1 MNAKTIRTF
10 EDRPAKRERVPLLIG
25 LVGPSGGGKT
35 WSGLELLHG
44 IQEVT
49 GGDIGVIDTEARRSL
64 HYAGVKNSAGKPFT
78 FRHLPFS
85 APFGPLDYL
94 AAIQHLVDKGVRNIM
109 IDSMSHEHEGPGGV
123 LEMHDAE
130 LQRLAGDDYGKRAKM
145 TMLAWQKPK
154 SERRALINAIL
165 QMPVNFVFCFR
176 AKEKIKMQ
184 PGKDPVQLGWQPI
197 AGEEFVFEQTLN
209 CLLPPSANGVPDW
222 EPIERAEKLM
232 IKLPQQFR
240 SILTPG
246 RPLSVE
252 VGRELAQWA
261 EGGVS
266 QQQTKRQQ
274 VIQYVDDNKNALTPD
289 QLQTV
294 KLMIPGAK
302 DPKRDDFEMLT
313 AVETQVMA
321 FLAQN
326 EVTEAET
333 TGGESPEFPQPDQPS
348 GPLGLF

>member
-1 MNAKTIRTF
+1 MTTKTIRTF

-49 GGDIGVIDTEARRSL
+49 GGDIGVIDTGA
-64 HYAGVKNSAGKPFT
+64 KNSAGKPFT

-130 LQRLAGDDYGKRAKM
+130 AERLAGLWKVSAAK
-145 TMLAWQKPK
+145 TAIPAWNLPK
-154 SERRALINAIL
+154 SQRRELLNALL

-176 AKEKIKMQ
+176 AKEKIKIVT
-184 PGKDPVQLGWQPI
+184 GKDPVQLGWQPI
-197 AGEEFVFEQTLN
+197 AGEEFVFEMSLN
-209 CLLPPSANGVPDW
+209 CLLPPGANGVPEW
-222 EPIERAEKLM
+222 NPEQRAETQM

-246 RPLSVE
+246 RALSVE

-261 EGGVS
+261 EGGAS
-266 QQQTKRQQ
+266 QQPTKRQQ
-274 VIQYVDDNKNALTPD
+274 VIQYVDDNKNALTHD

-302 DPKRDDFEMLT
+302 DPKRDDFELLT

-326 EVTEAET
+326 AVTEADT
-333 TGGESPEFPQPDQPS
+333 IGGDPLEVERLDRPA